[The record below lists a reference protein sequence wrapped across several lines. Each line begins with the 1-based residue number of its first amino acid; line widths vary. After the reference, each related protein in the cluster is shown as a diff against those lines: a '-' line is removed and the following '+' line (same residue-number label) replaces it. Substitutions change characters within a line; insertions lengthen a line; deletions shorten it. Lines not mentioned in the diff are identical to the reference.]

1 MPQPANILLT
11 GAGGQLGRALQACVP
26 ESIDLC
32 PMDRTALDI
41 TDRQAVFEAF
51 EAFQPAWIINA
62 AAYTDVDGAESKRDL
77 AFRVNADGAGFLAQA
92 AETIGAR
99 MVQVSTDFVFDGRTS
114 RPYKPD
120 DVPNPINVYG
130 ESKLMGEQRARAVLG
145 DDALIVRTAWLY
157 AREGANFVHT
167 MLRLMR
173 ERDTVQVVDDQIGTP
188 TEAGKLAHAIWRS
201 IRCELSGI
209 HHWTDAGVAS
219 WYDFAVAIREEAS
232 FSGLSTCSVE
242 IEPVPTSSYP
252 TPAERPT
259 CSVLDKQ
266 LTWEALE
273 QRAEH
278 WRAALRRVLRA
289 KKISRSACLM

>member
-1 MPQPANILLT
+1 MPQPADILLT
-11 GAGGQLGRALQACVP
+11 GANGQLGRALQACVP
-26 ESIDLC
+26 ASIDLC
-32 PMDRTALDI
+32 AMDRAALDI
-41 TDRQAVFEAF
+41 TDRQAVFEAV
-51 EAFQPAWIINA
+51 EALQPAWIINA

-120 DVPNPINVYG
+120 DVPNPINAYG

-145 DDALIVRTAWLY
+145 DDVLIVRTAWLY

-173 ERDTVQVVDDQIGTP
+173 ERDEVQVVDDQIGTP
-188 TEAGKLAHAIWRS
+188 TEAGGLARAIWRS
-201 IRCELSGI
+201 IRRELSGI

-219 WYDFAVAIREEAS
+219 WYDFAVAICEEAVS
-232 FSGLSTCSVE
+232 CGLLNSPGKVV
-242 IEPVPTSSYP
+242 PVPGAAYP
-252 TPAERPT
+252 TAAKRPAY
-259 CSVLDKQ
+259 SVLDKQ
-266 LTWEALE
+266 LTWRALE
-273 QRAEH
+273 QRSEH
-278 WRAALRRVLRA
+278 WRCALSWTLSS
-289 KKISRSACLM
+289 KI